1 MSWIFKI
8 KTWQIF
14 LFIVMISGMT
24 LCETILAQVSL
35 QRVTIQGMSP
45 AKPLP
50 NDPDHPGV
58 EMVAGPNRVIFDS
71 WYGGVPRFW
80 YVHGQSNGYDNSII
94 WPHMGAAMQIIVDT
108 GEDYT
113 QGTANGE
120 TPHYLSTLDTMT
132 SPTLD
137 PYYIRETM
145 FQPPTNVS
153 SQAIYEV
160 VGIGPAFW
168 LSHGASEDAIPNERG
183 GIGSGTSG
191 WSTGWVSPP
200 TIKCSINSAGAP
212 VIFHSSNQN
221 PSGILMLG
229 SSYKSA
235 TLPWDQRLCEIDEG
249 RVAFKVEVDLTQA
262 SNAIGGIMFRRDVK
276 NSSGSGLDK
285 AFRSTGYFLN
295 LNSSGDLELVESA
308 INGMHLT
315 LVSLKKIAPQ
325 ASSKPVLLEVR
336 THNQVPQY
344 IDILIDNTLVY
355 NNNNLLNPSLLGP
368 NFGFFAYS
376 DPNASSSCVRFAHRQ
391 VFDMGLEF
399 VAQYRGDPS
408 GYVECD
414 VTVRNQLGVTSPHNH
429 YPTGIPGPQFNT
441 QNFPFSKLNTVGFF
455 GKQGQFLPNFTV
467 ATSCGTTGLSNG
479 PNPNCGGVGL
489 GYLPILLDDQNG
501 AYAHWIGDDSF
512 RNGLYVVP
520 VLAQIDGINSTAGH
534 SNTFYDKGR
543 NFSGIGITPL
553 PMGCITSAKS
563 LRLVTRWGP
572 NLIEPLMGSDCDGNG
587 IADICDSDPWEIFI
601 DWNKQIT
608 CENGSISFPFDKV
621 LEGYSAATAEDTL
634 TIKAGNYRESMILD
648 KPLKLQAIGGLVR
661 IGNEE

>member
-1 MSWIFKI
+1 MIAGLTRCEMAFAQASLKRVAI
-8 KTWQIF
+8 K
-14 LFIVMISGMT
+14 GM
-24 LCETILAQVSL
+24 
-35 QRVTIQGMSP
+35 P
-45 AKPLP
+45 AAEGLP

-80 YVHGQSNGYDNSII
+80 YVYGQSTGYNNSII

-108 GEDYT
+108 GQDYT
-113 QGTANGE
+113 QGTANGV
-120 TPHYLSTLDTMT
+120 TPHYLRTLDSQT

-137 PYYIRETM
+137 PYYIRETI
-145 FQPPTNVS
+145 FQPPINAS
-153 SQAIYEV
+153 SQVIYKI

-168 LSHGASEDAIPNERG
+168 ISHEAIEDAIPNETG
-183 GIGSGTSG
+183 GINTGTSG

-200 TIKCSINSAGAP
+200 IIKCSINSAGAP
-212 VIFHSSNQN
+212 VIFHSSNQA
-221 PSGILMLG
+221 PSGILMLAN
-229 SSYKSA
+229 SYKPS

-249 RVAFKVEVDLTQA
+249 KVAFKVEVDLTQA
-262 SNAIGGIMFRRDVK
+262 SSHAIGGIMFRRDVK

-295 LNSSGDLELVESA
+295 LNRSGDLELVESA
-308 INGMHLT
+308 INGTHLT

-325 ASSKPVLLEVR
+325 ASSKPILLEVR
-336 THNQVPQY
+336 THNQIPQY

-355 NNNNLLNPSLLGP
+355 NNNLLNPSLLGP
-368 NFGFFAYS
+368 HFGLYAFS
-376 DPNASSSCVRFAHRQ
+376 DPNAPSSCVRFAHRQ

-399 VAQYRGDPS
+399 VAQYSGDPS
-408 GYVECD
+408 GYIECD

-441 QNFPFSKLNTVGFF
+441 QNFSFSALNTIGFF
-455 GKQGQFLPNFTV
+455 GKQGEFLPNFTV

-479 PNPNCGGVGL
+479 PNPNCGGIGL

-520 VLAQIDGINSTAGH
+520 VLTQIDGKNSSAGH
-534 SNTFYDKGR
+534 SNTFYDNGS

-553 PMGCITSAKS
+553 PMGCVTSAQS

-572 NLIEPLMGSDCDGNG
+572 NLVAPLMGSDCNGNG
-587 IADICDSDPWEIFI
+587 ITDICDHDLSEIFI
-601 DWNKQIT
+601 DQNKLMS
-608 CENGSISFPFDKV
+608 CENGSISFPFDTV
-621 LEGYSAATAEDTL
+621 LEGYSAATTDDTL

-661 IGNEE
+661 IGNEK